1 MVRLIRGRED
11 ICFIERE
18 RELIYKYICRCTKQI
33 T

>member
-18 RELIYKYICRCTKQI
+18 RERVDLQI
-33 T
+33 HLSMH